1 MIRIP
6 FSRWVDGDQMI
17 GATGWYEHNAN
28 GSYDHRDDSGH
39 NLWKLRLQHV
49 QGRLYS
55 CYSARDFL
63 LIQNA
68 TTTWKEQQKMDVL
81 HKVYH
86 RRPSPYT
93 PLDLIIFAYK

>member
-17 GATGWYEHNAN
+17 SATRWYYEHNAN
-28 GSYDHRDDSGH
+28 DDNYDHRDDSGH

-55 CYSARDFL
+55 SYRMG
-63 LIQNA
+63 
-68 TTTWKEQQKMDVL
+68 EVL
-81 HKVYH
+81 VTF
-86 RRPSPYT
+86 S
-93 PLDLIIFAYK
+93 